1 LTTKAAQGSQ
11 KRGSRKKRAAAKTSK
26 PRTGS
31 TRSSA
36 KSASSRA
43 GSSRGNSSEGFK
55 SLARDVG
62 RDALS
67 GLKKPLAGNSKIKT
81 PMEAEMAARA
91 VALFQRGLRE
101 AVAILVAVVAIL
113 MFIALVTFHVSD
125 PSWSHT
131 GGYGQVRNAGGIFGA
146 WFADITMFLFGYMAY
161 VLPLG
166 LGLIGWNAFKERN
179 AVTVPILI
187 FGRTAGLA
195 LLLVTACGLADLH
208 VFVHRGDLP
217 IGTAGG
223 GVLGTWVAGSMV
235 SVINSL
241 GATLIL
247 LALLLGSITFV
258 TGVSWFA
265 IMERIGAYTL
275 RGARAVRRGVLNTIA
290 RIKDHFAWRE
300 ARRMRVQMGQQRAE
314 DLQVKAPLIVSR
326 NKPDFGDTD
335 VGDIDPVS
343 LEELDYSDDEP
354 LTPAADKKSIGGKV
368 V

>member
-11 KRGSRKKRAAAKTSK
+11 KRGSRKKRTAAKTSK

-36 KSASSRA
+36 RSATSSGAR
-43 GSSRGNSSEGFK
+43 STRGNAAEGLK

-67 GLKKPLAGNSKIKT
+67 GLKKPLAKNSKIKT

-101 AVAILVAVVAIL
+101 AVAILVAVIAIL

-166 LGLIGWNAFKERN
+166 LGLIGWNAFRERN
-179 AVTVPILI
+179 AVTVPPVVWLTCMCLYIAAI
-187 FGRTAGLA
+187 CRSA
-195 LLLVTACGLADLH
+195 L
-208 VFVHRGDLP
+208 P
-217 IGTAGG
+217 
-223 GVLGTWVAGSMV
+223 VA
-235 SVINSL
+235 
-241 GATLIL
+241 
-247 LALLLGSITFV
+247 
-258 TGVSWFA
+258 
-265 IMERIGAYTL
+265 EC
-275 RGARAVRRGVLNTIA
+275 
-290 RIKDHFAWRE
+290 
-300 ARRMRVQMGQQRAE
+300 
-314 DLQVKAPLIVSR
+314 
-326 NKPDFGDTD
+326 
-335 VGDIDPVS
+335 
-343 LEELDYSDDEP
+343 
-354 LTPAADKKSIGGKV
+354 
-368 V
+368 